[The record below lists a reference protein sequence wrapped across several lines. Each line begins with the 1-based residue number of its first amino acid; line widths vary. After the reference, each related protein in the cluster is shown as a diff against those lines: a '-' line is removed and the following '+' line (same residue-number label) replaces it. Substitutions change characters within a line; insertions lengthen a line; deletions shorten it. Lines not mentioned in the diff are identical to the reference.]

1 MFDAEHLATGAS
13 QTLARRRDMTDLLP
27 IKVMPSLNTTM
38 VCASGKGLLLSLQKH
53 SIAHKHHPL
62 HLADRAAANT
72 LAPPQYPPPHL
83 PPSLP
88 LQPSQPILQQ
98 MSDEPDFRAL
108 ARVFLMTP
116 DLSGTRDSNESAAT
130 GSGETDRPVRCIC
143 QRPRATDE
151 MIQCCSCRNWL
162 HRGCVP
168 VIGADQ
174 FICPFCQG
182 RLAVAVKK
190 FFQRRMC
197 DVLDLVGYKITM
209 DRGGEWAGRAT
220 RIIDDTR
227 KVMALVPKFA
237 PTAAPPP
244 VRAEPAEPSSE
255 SSTE

>member
-1 MFDAEHLATGAS
+1 
-13 QTLARRRDMTDLLP
+13 
-27 IKVMPSLNTTM
+27 
-38 VCASGKGLLLSLQKH
+38 
-53 SIAHKHHPL
+53 
-62 HLADRAAANT
+62 
-72 LAPPQYPPPHL
+72 
-83 PPSLP
+83 
-88 LQPSQPILQQ
+88 

-116 DLSGTRDSNESAAT
+116 DMSGTRNTKESFAA
-130 GSGETDRPVRCIC
+130 GSGEPDRPVRCIC
-143 QRPRATDE
+143 QRTRATDE

-168 VIGADQ
+168 VIGADH

-190 FFQRRMC
+190 FVQRQMC
-197 DVLDLVGYKITM
+197 DVMDLVESRYRT
-209 DRGGEWAGRAT
+209 DRAVEWAGRAT
-220 RIIDDTR
+220 RIIGDTR

-244 VRAEPAEPSSE
+244 APAEPPEPSSE